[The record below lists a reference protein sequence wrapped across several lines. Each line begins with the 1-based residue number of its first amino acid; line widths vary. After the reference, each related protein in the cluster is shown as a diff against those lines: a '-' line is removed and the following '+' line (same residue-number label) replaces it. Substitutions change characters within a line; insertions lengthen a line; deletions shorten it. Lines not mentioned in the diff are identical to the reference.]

1 MTFLALRR
9 ERSILQTRLAEII
22 KQNDQQME
30 NSRALHEM
38 ECREL
43 CAMELTHTRAEAAVQ
58 QLARG
63 GITIGKG
70 PSNLPKLRV
79 EGKQAPAAFR
89 ATLGGHKSSG
99 AGYAAILQT
108 PARNQ

>member
-1 MTFLALRR
+1 MVFPVLRR
-9 ERSILQTRLAEII
+9 ETVILQNRLAQLSKESE
-22 KQNDQQME
+22 QQMQDHV
-30 NSRALHEM
+30 ALRDMDHPEVG
-38 ECREL
+38 EVEL
-43 CAMELTHTRAEAAVQ
+43 AHTRAEAAVQ

-63 GITIGKG
+63 GITIGQG
-70 PSNLPKLRV
+70 PSNLPKLRL

-108 PARNQ
+108 PARN